1 MFQLVKLKDYN
12 IYIGNI
18 WEALQSF
25 LAEKKYSKIFVLTDE
40 HTHKY
45 CFPLLQ
51 KALSSEKMHLISV
64 PSGELNKNIRTCE
77 AIWQQ
82 LMRAGADRK
91 SVLINLG
98 GGVIG
103 DMGGFCAGTYYR
115 GIAFIQIPT
124 TLLSQVD
131 SSIGGKLGIDF
142 DEVKNSV
149 GIFRNPA
156 AVFITSDFL
165 QTLSEREVRSG
176 FAEMIKHALI
186 CSATQWKTL
195 SQIAHFKNTDWS
207 AHITPSLMIK
217 KRVVVKDPFE
227 MNVRKSLNFGHTI
240 GHAVESF
247 FLEKENALLH
257 GEAIAIGMVCEAYLA
272 HKKMGL
278 SQVELEEITQF
289 ILKTYK
295 KQLLPAEHFP
305 EMIAIMAKDKK
316 NEGATINCTLLKKIG
331 NFVINCTVT
340 KEEILESLYF
350 YNKYEPLTE
359 AEIQKIKIK
368 ATIAFSIN
376 NKLQASSMSPSNI
389 SNKLMRNK

>member
-1 MFQLVKLKDYN
+1 MFQLVKLKDYT

-18 WEALQSF
+18 WEALQNF
-25 LAEKKYSKIFVLTDE
+25 LTEKKYSKIFVLTDE
-40 HTHKY
+40 NTEKY

-51 KALSSEKMHLISV
+51 EALSSEKMHLISV
-64 PSGELNKNIRTCE
+64 SSGELNKNIRTCE

-142 DEVKNSV
+142 DAVKNSV

-186 CSATQWKTL
+186 CSGAQWKTL
-195 SQIAHFKNTDWS
+195 SQIEHFKNVDWA
-207 AHITPSLMIK
+207 AHITPSLLIK

-227 MNVRKSLNFGHTI
+227 MNVRKSLNFGHTV

-272 HKKMGL
+272 HQKTGL
-278 SQVELEEITQF
+278 STTDLDKITQF
-289 ILKTYK
+289 FLKTYK
-295 KQLLPAEHFP
+295 KQLLPTENFP
-305 EMIAIMAKDKK
+305 EMIAIMTKDKK

-340 KEEILESLYF
+340 KEEVIESLYF
-350 YNKYEPLTE
+350 YNQYTL
-359 AEIQKIKIK
+359 
-368 ATIAFSIN
+368 
-376 NKLQASSMSPSNI
+376 
-389 SNKLMRNK
+389 